1 MLQTNFPPFSDLT
14 TERLVLRKLNPG
26 DVNEIFAIRSD
37 DRVNK
42 FLDRPKCTTIEEA
55 REFIDKIIN
64 GINNND
70 CFYWG
75 ITFKNE
81 NKLMGTICFWNISK
95 EYNKAETG
103 FELHPDFQGKGIM
116 QEALSKIIQFG
127 FSVLQFKS
135 IEGWTNVNNLSSI
148 KILEKNNFKRDTDAE
163 NKNKGN
169 EELAN
174 MVIYS
179 LDKKSFEKQ
188 VPESKF

>member
-1 MLQTNFPPFSDLT
+1 MLQLNFHPFPNLT
-14 TERLVLRKLNPG
+14 TERLVLRQLNHG
-26 DVNEIFAIRSD
+26 DDNEIFSIRSD

-55 REFIDKIIN
+55 REFIEKINN

-70 CFYWG
+70 SIYWV
-75 ITFKNE
+75 ITFKND
-81 NKLMGTICFWNISK
+81 NKLIGTICFWNISK
-95 EYNKAETG
+95 EHYKAETG

-127 FSVLQFKS
+127 FSVLQLKM
-135 IEGWTNVNNLSSI
+135 IEGWTNTGNIRSM

-163 NKNKGN
+163 NKNKGK
-169 EELAN
+169 EELVN

-179 LDKKSFEKQ
+179 LDKRSFEKAS
-188 VPESKF
+188 PGK